1 MTFVTA
7 FVVFTLSLCRTN
19 GPTDMENKI
28 EDFFLA
34 GNAVSGEPDYGLA
47 ETFVRTA
54 EAFATSVCIVNVYNS
69 SNLI

>member
-1 MTFVTA
+1 
-7 FVVFTLSLCRTN
+7 
-19 GPTDMENKI
+19 MENKI